1 MTYLAELQETRAAVR
16 EHGGEFNSFSR
27 VLTGV
32 LVRWGGT
39 RGVSVTDLRT
49 NLRSPPFLAKPG
61 THFDRLR
68 VRAGGFEV
76 FAGAEELVS
85 LVLHARQLL
94 GEGRDLDGRGHHGRS
109 VTVLC
114 ATRHRSSSC
123 QLFSNLPASGGR
135 AAARVERP
143 RTELNRR
150 ATFFFGLCIC
160 TWSSQI
166 LSDSFP
172 FARSNRIFAS
182 RDPICQQARKNLSPI
197 FTGFIDLEIC
207 AHPCPEHY
215 QRAQCTS

>member
-1 MTYLAELQETRAAVR
+1 MAYLAELQETRAAVR

-85 LVLHARQLL
+85 LVLHGRQLL

-109 VTVLC
+109 VTVVR
-114 ATRHRSSSC
+114 ATRHRRASSFLSIFFRIF
-123 QLFSNLPASGGR
+123 QRAGR
-135 AAARVERP
+135 ARVERP
-143 RTELNRR
+143 RIELNRR
-150 ATFFFGLCIC
+150 AISFVSNFSIDYVFFCYVFQL
-160 TWSSQI
+160 
-166 LSDSFP
+166 
-172 FARSNRIFAS
+172 
-182 RDPICQQARKNLSPI
+182 DPIRQFPI
-197 FTGFIDLEIC
+197 
-207 AHPCPEHY
+207 
-215 QRAQCTS
+215 

>member
-32 LVRWGGT
+32 LVRWDGT

-85 LVLHARQLL
+85 LVLHGRQLL
-94 GEGRDLDGRGHHGRS
+94 GEGRDFDGRGHHGRS
-109 VTVLC
+109 VTVVC
-114 ATRHRSSSC
+114 ATRHRRASSC
-123 QLFSNLPASGGR
+123 QFFFEFASGR
-135 AAARVERP
+135 AAARVEPDSRV
-143 RTELNRR
+143 T
-150 ATFFFGLCIC
+150 G
-160 TWSSQI
+160 
-166 LSDSFP
+166 SDLPQAGKKIQKSFP
-172 FARSNRIFAS
+172 HFYRFS
-182 RDPICQQARKNLSPI
+182 
-197 FTGFIDLEIC
+197 DLEIC
-207 AHPCPEHY
+207 AHPCPKHY
-215 QRAQCTS
+215 HRAQCTS

>member
-1 MTYLAELQETRAAVR
+1 MAYLAELQETRAAVR

-85 LVLHARQLL
+85 LVLHGRQLL

-109 VTVLC
+109 VTVVR
-114 ATRHRSSSC
+114 ATRHRRASSC
-123 QLFSNLPASGGR
+123 QFFFEFSSGRPGESR
-135 AAARVERP
+135 TSSNRVEPTCNLFR
-143 RTELNRR
+143 EH
-150 ATFFFGLCIC
+150 FFYRLR
-160 TWSSQI
+160 
-166 LSDSFP
+166 SFCYV
-172 FARSNRIFAS
+172 FQS
-182 RDPICQQARKNLSPI
+182 DPIRQFPI
-197 FTGFIDLEIC
+197 
-207 AHPCPEHY
+207 
-215 QRAQCTS
+215 

>member
-32 LVRWGGT
+32 LVRWDGT

-85 LVLHARQLL
+85 LVLHGRQLL
-94 GEGRDLDGRGHHGRS
+94 GEGRDFDGRGHHGRS
-109 VTVLC
+109 VTVVC
-114 ATRHRSSSC
+114 ATRHRRASSC
-123 QLFSNLPASGGR
+123 QFFRICERAGRGGVEPNQSRTGFSRHGIRS
-135 AAARVERP
+135 AAGKEKK
-143 RTELNRR
+143 
-150 ATFFFGLCIC
+150 
-160 TWSSQI
+160 
-166 LSDSFP
+166 SFP
-172 FARSNRIFAS
+172 HFYRFS
-182 RDPICQQARKNLSPI
+182 
-197 FTGFIDLEIC
+197 DLEIC
-207 AHPCPEHY
+207 AHPCPKHY
-215 QRAQCTS
+215 HRAQCTS

>member
-32 LVRWGGT
+32 LVRWDGT

-85 LVLHARQLL
+85 LVLHGRQLL
-94 GEGRDLDGRGHHGRS
+94 GEGRDFDGRGHHGRS
-109 VTVLC
+109 VTVVC
-114 ATRHRSSSC
+114 ATRHRRASSC
-123 QLFSNLPASGGR
+123 QIFSNLRAGG
-135 AAARVERP
+135 P
-143 RTELNRR
+143 RRE
-150 ATFFFGLCIC
+150 
-160 TWSSQI
+160 
-166 LSDSFP
+166 
-172 FARSNRIFAS
+172 SNRILAS
-182 RDPICQQARKNLSPI
+182 RDPICRRPGKKSFPH
-197 FTGFIDLEIC
+197 FYRFSDLEIC
-207 AHPCPEHY
+207 AHPCPKHY
-215 QRAQCTS
+215 HRAQCTS